1 VHQFC
6 PLVCGFLAS
15 DTLPG
20 AMQNVGLALLTV
32 LIPVVLFI
40 FSLEKEALFE
50 WDKIVILDKVIEAKN
65 LLISL
70 ALIFLPL
77 FFWGYNSPLFQLFLF
92 FVFVGGVIYLVKIL
106 FNSYRWIKND
116 IVQRNHNSVNFRDFL
131 RGKYHEEISNL
142 TDAERE
148 TVWILTWRKEIS
160 NTVYERSLIKK
171 FTENIDILAEEK
183 NYSLLKRYLE
193 NFLAH
198 IDKRA
203 LYDGIVYENLFGG
216 LIKWYFL
223 LCDSAKE
230 QDTKN
235 NSVRFEVEIIVS
247 TLIEKC
253 VLSALK
259 KRTSSVLFRK
269 LKKEIEGKDEE
280 CVKKLLA
287 RSICRVFFDNI
298 ADSQEQL
305 DIWGHYFPEEWKITK
320 ETQGDKENFIS
331 KIWLNEFIQW
341 AQNRI
346 GKTKNEFDKNL
357 DEVSSK
363 LFPSVEPMLWAKIL
377 TLLVRPWSGSD
388 RMKSLVEQG
397 TNFGYTGRVLV
408 EFFGST
414 EKSSKRL
421 HGQDKAQED
430 STLELALILF
440 GNEFTKEKLQDYIS
454 DLKRLKYAK
463 ETQEEARQKYLEAI
477 FEKMLTLRS
486 K

>member
-1 VHQFC
+1 
-6 PLVCGFLAS
+6 
-15 DTLPG
+15 
-20 AMQNVGLALLTV
+20 
-32 LIPVVLFI
+32 
-40 FSLEKEALFE
+40 
-50 WDKIVILDKVIEAKN
+50 
-65 LLISL
+65 
-70 ALIFLPL
+70 
-77 FFWGYNSPLFQLFLF
+77 
-92 FVFVGGVIYLVKIL
+92 
-106 FNSYRWIKND
+106 
-116 IVQRNHNSVNFRDFL
+116 
-131 RGKYHEEISNL
+131 
-142 TDAERE
+142 
-148 TVWILTWRKEIS
+148 
-160 NTVYERSLIKK
+160 
-171 FTENIDILAEEK
+171 
-183 NYSLLKRYLE
+183 
-193 NFLAH
+193 
-198 IDKRA
+198 
-203 LYDGIVYENLFGG
+203 
-216 LIKWYFL
+216 
-223 LCDSAKE
+223 
-230 QDTKN
+230 
-235 NSVRFEVEIIVS
+235 
-247 TLIEKC
+247 
-253 VLSALK
+253 
-259 KRTSSVLFRK
+259 
-269 LKKEIEGKDEE
+269 
-280 CVKKLLA
+280 
-287 RSICRVFFDNI
+287 VFFDNI